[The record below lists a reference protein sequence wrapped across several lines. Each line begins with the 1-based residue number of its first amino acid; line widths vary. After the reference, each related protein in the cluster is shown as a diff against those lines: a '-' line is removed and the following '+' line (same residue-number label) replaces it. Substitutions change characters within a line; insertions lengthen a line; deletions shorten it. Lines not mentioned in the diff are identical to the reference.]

1 MFWIKK
7 WALLVGL
14 LVVGVLLLSACGAD
28 EPSPAAVEQV
38 VDTQATADAE
48 AEAAAKAAAD
58 AEAKAEA
65 EAADAAA
72 SAVEEPEA
80 ASEPSGMQ
88 YAKDQ
93 YVTRL
98 SWL

>member
-7 WALLVGL
+7 LALLVGL

-28 EPSPAAVEQV
+28 EPTP
-38 VDTQATADAE
+38 
-48 AEAAAKAAAD
+48 AAD

-80 ASEPSGMQ
+80 ASEPSSPP
-88 YAKDQ
+88 A
-93 YVTRL
+93 L
-98 SWL
+98 SLTVKVQTPVLSSPSKVDRRSRPDSYTPSRYR